1 MSAPQPPSG
10 SWPPRF
16 PGWDPPGRPLPQ
28 PDIPPQR
35 PAPAPWP
42 AQPPVI
48 PIPIPP
54 EPSALGQEL
63 RERLFGR
70 RIVLLTGHL
79 DQPAATS
86 AAAQVM
92 LLDAE
97 AVAPIQLHISCPD
110 ADLDAAI
117 MLAETIDLLRVPV
130 HAVAGGIVG
139 GPAIVVYAA
148 AGRRSA
154 HRHTAL
160 QLREP
165 RFQSVGNAEQLSG
178 RIAQHQHQL
187 DYLYQRVADAC
198 GRSVPDVITDMQAG
212 LLLTGNEAVRYGLVH
227 ELLGPAATHA
237 ATPAAESPEPPAA
250 GPPAEPPAA
259 EPPAADDHTDP
270 PTG

>member
-1 MSAPQPPSG
+1 L
-10 SWPPRF
+10 
-16 PGWDPPGRPLPQ
+16 PGWDPPGRPVPQ

-42 AQPPVI
+42 QPPVI
-48 PIPIPP
+48 PVPLPP
-54 EPSALGQEL
+54 EQSALTQEL
-63 RERLFGR
+63 REGLLGR

-130 HAVAGGIVG
+130 RAVAGGILG
-139 GPAIVVYAA
+139 GPAIVVYAS
-148 AGRRSA
+148 AGHRAA

-165 RFQSVGNAEQLSG
+165 RFQSAGNADQLAG

-198 GRSVPDVITDMQAG
+198 GQPVEKIITDMQAG
-212 LLLTGNEAVRYGLVH
+212 VLLTGDEAVRYGLVH
-227 ELLGPAATHA
+227 ELLTRSA
-237 ATPAAESPEPPAA
+237 
-250 GPPAEPPAA
+250 
-259 EPPAADDHTDP
+259 PPAADPGDP
-270 PTG
+270 PAG